1 MIEGKNKSMKVSF
14 TILFLLAALASFS
27 QKKDPSIKIISTE
40 DGLFLFKVREKLE
53 NAFVEVLDDSN
64 KVISKQPL
72 DCKRMMID
80 FYDASPGT
88 YHIRISASNFERIYE
103 YVLTE
108 EKGYM
113 KITTTAVKPEDIS
126 FEHYAPHKSK

>member
-1 MIEGKNKSMKVSF
+1 MKVSF
-14 TILFLLAALASFS
+14 TVLFLLTALASFS
-27 QKKDPSIKIISTE
+27 QKKDPSIKIISTQ
-40 DGLFLFKVREKLE
+40 DGLFHFKVIEKLE
-53 NAFVEVLDDSN
+53 DAYVEVLNDSN
-64 KVISKQPL
+64 KVISKQQL

-88 YHIRISASNFERIYE
+88 YYIRIPATNFERIYE

-113 KITTTAVKPEDIS
+113 KITTTDVKPENIS
-126 FEHYAPHKSK
+126 FEHYTPHKSK

>member
-1 MIEGKNKSMKVSF
+1 MMKVSF
-14 TILFLLAALASFS
+14 TILFLLAALVSFS

-40 DGLFLFKVREKLE
+40 DGLFHFKVTEKLE

-80 FYDASPGT
+80 FYDATPGT
-88 YHIRISASNFERIYE
+88 YHIHITAPNFERTYDYI
-103 YVLTE
+103 LAE

-113 KITTTAVKPEDIS
+113 KVTTTAVKPENLS
-126 FEHYAPHKSK
+126 FERFACHKAK